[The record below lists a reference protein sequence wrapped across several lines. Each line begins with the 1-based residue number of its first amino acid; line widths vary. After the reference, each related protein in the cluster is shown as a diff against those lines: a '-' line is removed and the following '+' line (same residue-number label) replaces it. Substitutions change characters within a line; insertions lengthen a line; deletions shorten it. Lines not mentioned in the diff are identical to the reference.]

1 MAKYNKAIV
10 ERITSMIRADT
21 YTQREICAAVG
32 VDETT
37 FGRWK
42 TKYPE
47 FAEAIEDAED
57 ERMARM
63 VVIAKKSLKKKIEG
77 YTVSENKIVSVPTN
91 KKDEKGKSIG
101 RIKEMTTTEKYVH
114 PDTAA
119 IIFTLVNG
127 DPMHWKNRVN
137 NEVTGKDGKELF
149 AELTDEELERKIE
162 EFEKKSK

>member
-21 YTQREICAAVG
+21 YTQREICTAVG

-42 TKYPE
+42 TKHPE
-47 FAEAIEDAED
+47 FNDAIAAAED

-77 YTVSENKIVSVPTN
+77 YVVPETKIVSVPTD
-91 KKDEKGKSIG
+91 KKDANGQPIG
-101 RIKEMTTTEKYVH
+101 RIKEMTTTEKYVQ

-127 DPMHWKNRVN
+127 DPAHWKNRVN

-162 EFEKKSK
+162 EFERKSK